1 MSEEYDNNVVDLAA
15 FRKQKE
21 EEEAERARLEKE
33 KKDLEDIE
41 YMRYLLINIMDSV
54 GRPEQTGSIFYVP
67 MTDDDYFTHY
77 GHNKKNLKHQLDIVD
92 KGEIIALVG
101 STGISSGPH
110 LHFEIWREFKPV
122 DPLLYFPEYSDDDLT
137 LYDD

>member
-77 GHNKKNLKHQLDIVD
+77 QFD
-92 KGEIIALVG
+92 
-101 STGISSGPH
+101 SG
-110 LHFEIWREFKPV
+110 
-122 DPLLYFPEYSDDDLT
+122 
-137 LYDD
+137 YDDHGDWYSSWEAEGFDEEDYIYNPEEED